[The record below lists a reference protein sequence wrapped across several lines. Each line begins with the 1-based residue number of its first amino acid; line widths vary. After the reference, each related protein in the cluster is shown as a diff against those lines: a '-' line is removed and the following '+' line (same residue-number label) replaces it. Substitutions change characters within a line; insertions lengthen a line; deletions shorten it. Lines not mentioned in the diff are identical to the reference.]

1 MNSAPEP
8 LLRVE
13 DLSVHFPVQGGVFSR
28 TRRLL
33 VRAVNNVSL
42 TLNKGECLSVVGES
56 GCGKST
62 LALSIVGLQ
71 APTSGS
77 IHFEG
82 SPITG
87 KVQPSR
93 IERARMAQIV
103 FQDPYASLNPR
114 QTVFTSLAAPLRLH
128 GMGGSEVE
136 ARVEEMMRLV
146 GLKPDQ
152 AGRFPHEFSG
162 GQRQRIGIAR
172 ALILNPRV
180 VVLDEPVSALDVS
193 IRAQIINLLLELKER
208 LELSY
213 IMISHDLSV
222 VEHMSDRVAVMYF
235 GQIVET
241 GRWESI
247 FANPMHPYTRR
258 LLGAIPDPFAELSGK
273 NLVDEAQA
281 PRPPSGYDYYP
292 KEFDRQDVYSAPQ
305 PSHLV
310 AMAGDHCVRLAPV
323 A

>member
-1 MNSAPEP
+1 
-8 LLRVE
+8 
-13 DLSVHFPVQGGVFSR
+13 
-28 TRRLL
+28 
-33 VRAVNNVSL
+33 
-42 TLNKGECLSVVGES
+42 
-56 GCGKST
+56 
-62 LALSIVGLQ
+62 
-71 APTSGS
+71 
-77 IHFEG
+77 
-82 SPITG
+82 
-87 KVQPSR
+87 
-93 IERARMAQIV
+93 MA
-103 FQDPYASLNPR
+103 
-114 QTVFTSLAAPLRLH
+114 
-128 GMGGSEVE
+128 SEVE
-136 ARVEEMMRLV
+136 GRVEEMMRLV

-152 AGRFPHEFSG
+152 AKRFPHEFSG

-172 ALILNPRV
+172 ALILNPKV

-305 PSHLV
+305 PSQLV
-310 AMAGDHCVRLAPV
+310 AIAGDHCVRLAPV